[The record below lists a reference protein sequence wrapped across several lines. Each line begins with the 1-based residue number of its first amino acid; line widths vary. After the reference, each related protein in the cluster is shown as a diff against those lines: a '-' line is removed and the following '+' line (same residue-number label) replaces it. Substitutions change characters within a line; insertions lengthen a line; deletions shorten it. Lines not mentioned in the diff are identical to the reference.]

1 MVTGISTL
9 VIIAVLLVLLL
20 SSMIRIFREYER
32 GIMFTLGRYTGTKG
46 PGLVLMVPL
55 VQQLV
60 KVDLRIIVTE
70 VPPQDVISRDNVSVK
85 VSAVV
90 YFRVVDAEKAVIQV
104 SNYLEAT
111 SQLSQTTLRSV
122 LGKHEL
128 DEMLAERDTLNA
140 DIQDALDKQTE
151 GWGIKVSNVEIKR
164 IDLEESM
171 VRAIA
176 RQAEA
181 ERSRRAKVISALGE
195 EQAARKL
202 LEAAQILQPL
212 PQAMQLR
219 YLTALFDISNERS
232 STIVFPFP
240 IELLRTWGAHVEHAA
255 GTQTDL
261 PLRQPQA
268 PAVPPS
274 DSIPEPQRP

>member
-1 MVTGISTL
+1 MITGISTV
-9 VIIAVLLVLLL
+9 VIIVIFGVLLL
-20 SSMIRIFREYER
+20 GAAIRVFREYER
-32 GIMFTLGRYTGTKG
+32 GVMFTLGRYTGTKG
-46 PGLVLMVPL
+46 PGLILMVPL
-55 VQQLV
+55 VQQV
-60 KVDLRIIVTE
+60 VRVDLRITVVE

-85 VSAVV
+85 VSAVI
-90 YFRVVDAEKAVIQV
+90 YFRVVDAERAVIQV
-104 SNYLEAT
+104 SNYMDAT

-128 DEMLAERDTLNA
+128 DEMLAERDKLNA
-140 DIQDALDKQTE
+140 DIQDALDRQTE

-181 ERSRRAKVISALGE
+181 ERSRRAKVINALGE

-202 LEAAQILQPL
+202 VEAAQILQPV

-219 YLTALFDISNERS
+219 YLATLFDIAGEKS

-240 IELLRTWGAHVEHAA
+240 IELLQAWGKQT
-255 GTQTDL
+255 GT
-261 PLRQPQA
+261 A
-268 PAVPPS
+268 PA
-274 DSIPEPQRP
+274 ETA